1 MPPFEIRDDRGRLFR
16 FAKAPERI
24 VSLVPSDT
32 YTLVRLGVGARLVGR
47 TKYCVEP
54 ASEVAGI
61 LEVGGTKDP
70 DIEKVIALAP
80 DVVILNQEENTK
92 ADVEKLEAASVRAFV
107 TFPTR
112 VEDGVG
118 LVARFARLLG
128 ETSSHSKEL
137 VRFAYRTHLEAE
149 QRRKE
154 LTPLR
159 AFVPIWMDP
168 LMTIHG
174 DTYISDQLDLVG
186 AVNVFANRRRRYPLA
201 ADLGLREPLANE
213 KVVGR
218 DTRYPRVTLEEVRA
232 RAPEIILLPDEPH
245 SFGEAEMKIFSGLDV
260 PAARENRIFACA
272 GRDLMWPGL
281 RGVEGLATLSRLIR
295 GGS

>member
-92 ADVEKLEAASVRAFV
+92 ADVEKLYKSHW
-107 TFPTR
+107 PT
-112 VEDGVG
+112 V
-118 LVARFARLLG
+118 
-128 ETSSHSKEL
+128 SSSQK
-137 VRFAYRTHLEAE
+137 ATC
-149 QRRKE
+149 
-154 LTPLR
+154 
-159 AFVPIWMDP
+159 
-168 LMTIHG
+168 
-174 DTYISDQLDLVG
+174 
-186 AVNVFANRRRRYPLA
+186 
-201 ADLGLREPLANE
+201 
-213 KVVGR
+213 
-218 DTRYPRVTLEEVRA
+218 
-232 RAPEIILLPDEPH
+232 RAPQ
-245 SFGEAEMKIFSGLDV
+245 
-260 PAARENRIFACA
+260 
-272 GRDLMWPGL
+272 
-281 RGVEGLATLSRLIR
+281 RLIR
-295 GGS
+295 